1 MRHQKLKSLHQLID
15 AQRFLGWLVPG
26 EGFEPPTFGLQ
37 NRCTTTV
44 LTRRAAWLT
53 VKAGP
58 HQHRPDP
65 QAPGLCRSNMGEN
78 QHDPRT
84 RLEPAR
90 NPASGQSASWAHT
103 ADIRGDL
110 ELRGN
115 VIGPY
120 DLMIAGY
127 ARSRGLVI
135 VTGSLGEFQRVP
147 GLRCEGWQV

>member
-1 MRHQKLKSLHQLID
+1 MQHQKLKTLHQLTD

-53 VKAGP
+53 VKAGL
-58 HQHRPDP
+58 HQHLPDP
-65 QAPGLCRSNMGEN
+65 RRLVFVDQTWVKTNMT
-78 QHDPRT
+78 RT
-84 RLEPAR
+84 RGR
-90 NPASGQSASWAHT
+90 S
-103 ADIRGDL
+103 
-110 ELRGN
+110 LRGTPLLAK
-115 VIGPY
+115 VPHGPIQPIY
-120 DLMIAGY
+120 GH

-147 GLRCEGWQV
+147 GLRCEDWQV